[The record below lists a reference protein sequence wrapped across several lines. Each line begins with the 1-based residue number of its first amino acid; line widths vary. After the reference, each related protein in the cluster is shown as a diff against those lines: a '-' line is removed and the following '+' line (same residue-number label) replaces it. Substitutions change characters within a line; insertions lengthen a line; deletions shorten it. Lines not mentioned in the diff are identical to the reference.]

1 MSIRKLYIQ
10 DRERIGDPLSEE
22 EMETLLN
29 IDLSLPIKMPSSK
42 LKGWGITDSP
52 GIARTTKVRR

>member
-1 MSIRKLYIQ
+1 MRIRKLYIQ

-42 LKGWGITDSP
+42 LKGWGIMDSP